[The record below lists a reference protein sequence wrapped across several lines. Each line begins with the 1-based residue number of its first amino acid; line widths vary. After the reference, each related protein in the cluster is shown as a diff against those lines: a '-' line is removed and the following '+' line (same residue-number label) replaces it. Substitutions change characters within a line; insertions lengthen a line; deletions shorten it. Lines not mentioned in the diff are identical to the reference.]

1 MNIRSELP
9 GDASVIGSVTEAA
22 FAQAAHSS
30 HTEHFI
36 VSALREHDAMA
47 VSMVAEVD
55 GSIIGHV
62 AISPVSIADG
72 SDHWFGLG
80 PVSVL
85 PEHQRQGVGSFLIE
99 RALAELRNKGA
110 AGCVV
115 LGEPAYYRRFGFVAD
130 LGLVLSGVPP
140 EYFQVL
146 SYVSVIPKGEVTYHR
161 AFEAVC

>member
-99 RALAELRNKGA
+99 CALALCGTRGP
-110 AGCVV
+110 
-115 LGEPAYYRRFGFVAD
+115 PAVWCWASPRITG
-130 LGLVLSGVPP
+130 
-140 EYFQVL
+140 
-146 SYVSVIPKGEVTYHR
+146 VSVLWPSLVSFLVGCRRSISRP
-161 AFEAVC
+161 